1 MIFGFLTKFWILKNL
16 FRKKIFFLEMK
27 NIFRKSAEKIFFGFF
42 WKVKNFKNFH
52 WKSIH
57 NFRKKSGKNRNFR
70 FFPDFFFEKYVSIVN
85 ENFWNFWLFKKN
97 PKHIFSVLFRK
108 IFFISRKNI
117 FFRNKFFKIQ
127 NLVRN
132 PKIILRK
139 LYEQYKIV

>member
-27 NIFRKSAEKIFFGFF
+27 NIFRKSAE
-42 WKVKNFKNFH
+42 
-52 WKSIH
+52 
-57 NFRKKSGKNRNFR
+57 
-70 FFPDFFFEKYVSIVN
+70 FFFETKKCSKNFLMKKSMKNQNFKISIFRARKIEILKFWFFIDFFIKKFFEHFLVS
-85 ENFWNFWLFKKN
+85 KKN
-97 PKHIFSVLFRK
+97 SALFRK

-139 LYEQYKIV
+139 LYEHSKIV